1 MMTEP
6 QMEIFRKVLDT
17 NWEMKELRE
26 AGKWNEMMQ
35 KAKEH
40 NAHVQ
45 ELKELMGEVE
55 YNNFINLGR
64 KMFAPVG
71 GGGDEDED

>member
-6 QMEIFRKVLDT
+6 QLEIFRKVLDT
-17 NWEMKELRE
+17 NWEMEELIE
-26 AGKWNEMMQ
+26 ARKWNEMMQ
-35 KAKEH
+35 KSKEH

-45 ELKELMGEVE
+45 ELKELMGETE

-71 GGGDEDED
+71 GGVNEEDD